1 MKAFLAFLAGLPE
14 LIKAFK
20 ELMGL
25 AKDVIQLFKKTEGE
39 RLVETRRAF
48 QSAKGAKN
56 QEERVEAAKKIQDL
70 ISRT

>member
-14 LIKAFK
+14 LIKALK

-25 AKDVIQLFKKTEGE
+25 AKDVIKLFKKTEGQK
-39 RLVETRRAF
+39 LIETRKAF
-48 QSAKGAKN
+48 QSAKDAKN
-56 QEERVEAAKKIQDL
+56 QEERVEAARKIQDL

>member
-20 ELMGL
+20 ELVGL
-25 AKDVIQLFKKTEGE
+25 AKDVIKLFKKTEGQK
-39 RLVETRRAF
+39 LIETRKAF
-48 QSAKGAKN
+48 QSAKDAKN
-56 QEERVEAAKKIQDL
+56 QEERVEAARKIQDL